1 LTSPIPTI
9 LPCESKDN
17 IPETYKTFPALAPGE
32 YGAKGGAE
40 PLGIMGLKLIF
51 FSLIVLTK

>member
-1 LTSPIPTI
+1 M
-9 LPCESKDN
+9 
-17 IPETYKTFPALAPGE
+17 PETYKTFPALAPGE

-51 FSLIVLTK
+51 FSFVALNK